1 MGVLGVMFLKGESY
15 KEIYNS
21 PNSGAMGIGSLYVSG
36 FLLGFF
42 EAYCTLKGTWGG
54 LEEQFHIISVMAEN
68 PLSSFIIGFLGVIL
82 IWGVFAIIGAIVTR
96 NRGGD
101 PVGVAVVTACATI
114 PLCVTI
120 LFPILDYC
128 GVTVV
133 PFLGIPLG
141 WLITLIAFVWVI
153 AAEIRAITS
162 IP

>member
-1 MGVLGVMFLKGESY
+1 MGVLGVTFLKGESC

-21 PNSGAMGIGSLYVSG
+21 PNSGVIGIGSLYISG
-36 FLLGFF
+36 FLLGLF

-68 PLSSFIIGFLGVIL
+68 PLCSFIFGFLGAIL
-82 IWGVFAIIGAIVTR
+82 IWGLFAVIGGLVTR
-96 NRGGD
+96 NRDGD
-101 PVGVAVVTACATI
+101 PIGVAAVTACATT

-120 LFPILDYC
+120 LFPILDYY
-128 GVTVV
+128 GVTIV

-153 AAEIRAITS
+153 VAEIRAITS

>member
-1 MGVLGVMFLKGESY
+1 MDVLGVMFLRGESC
-15 KEIYNS
+15 KEIYNN
-21 PNSGAMGIGSLYVSG
+21 PGSGAVGIGSLYISG

-42 EAYCTLKGTWGG
+42 ETYCTLKGTWGG
-54 LEEQFHIISVMAEN
+54 LEEQFKIISVMAEN
-68 PLSSFIIGFLGVIL
+68 PLRSFIIGFLGAIL
-82 IWGVFAIIGAIVTR
+82 IWSVFAIIGGIVVR
-96 NRGGD
+96 NRGGN
-101 PVGVAVVTACATI
+101 PLGAAVVTACATT

-120 LFPILDYC
+120 LFPILDYY

-153 AAEIRAITS
+153 VAEVKAIIS